1 MFDVAQLRQ
10 QQLIGVAQLR
20 QQQLIGVRCPVLA
33 VVWMSH
39 ISYLIFFSQAPCLLF
54 LFKRLA
60 VWGFSQMS
68 HIREPRAAFPY
79 LGS

>member
-39 ISYLIFFSQAPCLLF
+39 IIDPIFFSQAPCLLF
-54 LFKRLA
+54 FFNRLA
-60 VWGFSQMS
+60 VSGFCRMS
-68 HIREPRAAFPY
+68 HIRETRAAFPY
-79 LGS
+79 PGP